1 MNRLRAGSESVVGV
15 LVTMELL
22 VAREYMW
29 EDGALEKTRVVGM
42 EFSMGPLLTTS
53 CPRTNTTVY
62 HKLLNFP
69 HSTVTCFHSWIH
81 IIQQTKQ
88 ISST

>member
-53 CPRTNTTVY
+53 CPCTNTTVY
-62 HKLLNFP
+62 HKLL
-69 HSTVTCFHSWIH
+69 HSTVTRFYSWIN
-81 IIQQTKQ
+81 IIHQTKQ
-88 ISST
+88 LSST

>member
-1 MNRLRAGSESVVGV
+1 MVGV

-53 CPRTNTTVY
+53 CPHSNTTVY
-62 HKLLNFP
+62 HKLL
-69 HSTVTCFHSWIH
+69 HSTVTRFCSWIH
-81 IIQQTKQ
+81 IIQHTKQ